1 MTKSIDPKTRSAAE
15 TRRLRLLSAVS
26 LLSVS
31 LGVTL
36 DVTPAAAA
44 SSGAG
49 AGAPANG
56 QSLYLHSD
64 GIKGEAKFHKGQT
77 AIQDNSHP
85 AGTQIKGDAFTV
97 KLDSHVVKGEGK
109 SVKLNSN
116 LQKGDMP

>member
-64 GIKGEAKFHKGQT
+64 GVKGEAKFHKGQT
-77 AIQDNSHP
+77 AIQDNSQP
-85 AGTQIKGDAFTV
+85 ASTQIKLDSHTV
-97 KLDSHVVKGEGK
+97 KLDSHVVKGE
-109 SVKLNSN
+109 SQTLKLDSKI
-116 LQKGDMP
+116 QKGDMP